1 MVRPLTT
8 TGSLTSE
15 TTLVLDEPIR
25 TGPGRYRV
33 TVERIDTESGR
44 IPLTAF
50 LSGLRARHT
59 ARGHVP
65 RSSAEIATQVEAER
79 TGWDV

>member
-1 MVRPLTT
+1 MVRPLTP

-15 TTLVLDEPIR
+15 TTLTLDEPIR

-33 TVERIDTESGR
+33 TVERIDSEPGKV
-44 IPLTAF
+44 PLAAF
-50 LSGLRARHT
+50 LSGLRARQA

-65 RSSAEIATQVEAER
+65 RSSAEIAAQVEAER
-79 TGWDV
+79 ASWDV